1 MLMDYKDILV
11 HIDSSPQCPTR
22 LKVALQLARQHDA
35 HLTGIHVITHAHY
48 TSTDTGS
55 QGRLAA
61 AEAMFRELSARSGAS
76 TQWLAVD
83 WPVTGVGVAEIINLY
98 AHKKDLVIVGQ
109 GEPGSAESDSPL
121 DLAERVVK
129 GAGRPVLVIPY
140 AGSFKTI
147 GERVILAW
155 KDGRAS
161 ARALGDAMPFL
172 KLAQQVC
179 VLTIETPLDPPHL
192 ELPDDDIATHLG
204 RHRINLIQE
213 HLATGAIPVADILM
227 TYAWENGCDLIVMGA
242 YTHVPGGAL
251 GVGPVAKHL
260 FQQMTVPVLMSH

>member
-1 MLMDYKDILV
+1 MYFKDILV
-11 HIDSSPQCPTR
+11 HIDSTPQCAAR
-22 LKVALQLARQHDA
+22 LKVALLLAGQHDA
-35 HLTGIHVITHAHY
+35 HLTGIHVTTHAHY

-61 AEAMFRELSARSGAS
+61 AEAMFRELTAGSGVSA
-76 TQWLAVD
+76 QWLAVD
-83 WPVTGVGVAEIINLY
+83 WPVTGVGMAEIINLY
-98 AHKKDLVIVGQ
+98 AHKKDLVVVGQ
-109 GEPGSAESDSPL
+109 GEPGTAEPDIPQ

-129 GAGRPVLVIPY
+129 GAGRPVLVVPY
-140 AGSFKTI
+140 AGNFKTI

-172 KLAQQVC
+172 SRAKQVR
-179 VLTIETPLDPPHL
+179 VLTIETPQDLPAL
-192 ELPDDDIATHLG
+192 ELPDDDIATHLE
-204 RHRINLIQE
+204 RHRITLVQE

-242 YTHVPGGAL
+242 FAQGSGGAL
-251 GVGPVAKHL
+251 GVGPVARHL